1 MTNILTRAAIQ
12 EVQDLPQ
19 EIVPVP
25 EWGGDVLARG
35 LTGAERDAFEGDI
48 ISQNGKNMSL
58 NTANMRAKL
67 VARSV
72 IDETGKR
79 LFSDDDIQ
87 MLGTKSAVALQR
99 IFDVAQRLSG
109 MSEKDVKELSEA
121 LKNAPSA
128 ALPSA

>member
-1 MTNILTRAAIQ
+1 MTNILTRGAIQ
-12 EVQDLPQ
+12 QAQDLQQ

-25 EWGGDVLARG
+25 EWGGDVIVRG

-72 IDETGKR
+72 IDEMGKR

-109 MSEKDVKELSEA
+109 MSEKDVQELSEA

-128 ALPSA
+128 ALPSD

>member
-48 ISQNGKNMSL
+48 ITQNGKDVSL
-58 NTANMRAKL
+58 NTTNMRAKL

-109 MSEKDVKELSEA
+109 MSEKDVQELSEA

-128 ALPSA
+128 ALPTA

>member
-1 MTNILTRAAIQ
+1 MTNILTRGAIQ
-12 EVQDLPQ
+12 QAQDLQQ

-25 EWGGDVLARG
+25 EWGGDVIVRG

-48 ISQNGKNMSL
+48 ITQNGKNMSL

-67 VARSV
+67 AARSV
-72 IDETGKR
+72 IDEQGKR

-109 MSEKDVKELSEA
+109 MSEKDVQELSEA

-128 ALPSA
+128 ALPSD

>member
-128 ALPSA
+128 ALPTA